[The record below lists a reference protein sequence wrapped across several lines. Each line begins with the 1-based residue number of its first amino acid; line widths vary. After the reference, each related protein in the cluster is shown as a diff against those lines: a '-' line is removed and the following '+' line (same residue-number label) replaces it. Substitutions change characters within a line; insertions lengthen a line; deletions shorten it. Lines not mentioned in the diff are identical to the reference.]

1 MKEPT
6 KIFSNPP
13 SLSSTYK
20 YLWNMP
26 IWNSLDLDMPINDNF
41 GKFKAPITLTVSIK
55 PAFIGRIGILVSDII
70 MMSVL
75 RKHMI

>member
-1 MKEPT
+1 MNEPT

-41 GKFKAPITLTVSIK
+41 GKFKAPITLTVSIILGTSVK
-55 PAFIGRIGILVSDII
+55 PAFIGRIQVF
-70 MMSVL
+70 
-75 RKHMI
+75 

>member
-1 MKEPT
+1 
-6 KIFSNPP
+6 
-13 SLSSTYK
+13 
-20 YLWNMP
+20 MP

-41 GKFKAPITLTVSIK
+41 GKFTAPITLTVSIK